1 MHRVSVS
8 DLDMKLV
15 TQPVQ
20 KHYLLVEVL
29 SSNFQ
34 RLACISG
41 DVISC
46 NISISS
52 EQSVRR
58 TASISMKTDKKG
70 IEAVLSINM
79 TNYIRLSIGIEDN
92 ENGNVTW
99 YTEGIFIINKNGVQ
113 TDATSMSFSMELSD
127 MMYDLTGDR
136 RGTIHAYTSIVKNQQ
151 TFEEVM
157 TDLIGNDEFGG
168 IKDYDIEPIHA
179 WKNETN
185 FLDESPDD
193 DYLIPYDMK
202 FEVGLSIY
210 DILEKLV
217 TCYPDWE
224 IFFDSYGTFVC
235 QSKLREQD
243 TSAVVM
249 DDTSITP
256 IRISDSLELFDASK
270 IKNVIEIWGKG
281 GDYYGEARCTDDTNP
296 YAIAAVGELREVL
309 SGGNYEHIY
318 DRYKDIEKEKE
329 IDETIAENE
338 EKITRLSSELSK
350 MPKET
355 EEQRRARAATRAKIQ
370 EAQGRVASAKRLRDS
385 NIKITGNDMAQQ
397 WAESL
402 LDDKTRLQYTS
413 TLTLLL
419 CPFLNET
426 GFKVSYTD
434 SLTEEIRTF
443 VVTGVQ
449 HDYLSG
455 TTTLT
460 CCQFDTE
467 GRKAMY
473 TIPGMSIFW
482 NTVLSAPAILS
493 YNVEGLNLTVTAS
506 TVPHAETY
514 ALIINGHTITTK
526 STPDFSYTFTENQ
539 ASTYQVAIKAM
550 AMGFTSATS
559 EIITVDIIGNNTLI
573 TSSGEPILTSDGKNI
588 III

>member
-20 KHYLLVEVL
+20 NHYLLVEVL

-52 EQSVRR
+52 DQSVRR
-58 TASISMKTDKKG
+58 TASISMKTDKAG

-79 TNYIRLSIGIEDN
+79 TNYIRLAIGIEDN
-92 ENGNVTW
+92 SNGNVKW

-136 RGTIHAYTSIVKNQQ
+136 KSTIHAYTSIVKNQQ
-151 TFEEVM
+151 TFEQVM
-157 TDLIGNDEFGG
+157 IDLVSNDEFGG

-185 FLDESPDD
+185 FLDESAND

-235 QSKLREQD
+235 QAKLREQD

-256 IRISDSLELFDASK
+256 LRISDSLDLFDASK
-270 IKNVIEIWGKG
+270 IKNVIEVWGKG
-281 GDYYGEARCTDDTNP
+281 GSYYGEARCTDDTNP
-296 YAIAAVGELREVL
+296 YSIAAIGELREVL

-318 DRYKDIEKEKE
+318 DRYKDIEEGQRLDEE
-329 IDETIAENE
+329 IAKNETEVA
-338 EKITRLSSELSK
+338 RLSAELNK

-355 EEQRRARAATRAKIQ
+355 EEQQRARAAVRAEIQ
-370 EAQGRVASAKRLRDS
+370 EVQNKIGADRRAREE

-397 WAESL
+397 WAEYMIDS
-402 LDDKTRLQYTS
+402 KTRLQYTS
-413 TLTLLL
+413 SLTLLL
-419 CPFLNET
+419 CPFLNEV
-426 GFKVSYTD
+426 GFKISYTD
-434 SLTEEIRTF
+434 SLTEQIRTY
-443 VVTGVQ
+443 VVTAIQ

-473 TIPGMSIFW
+473 TIPGMSQFW

-514 ALIINGHTITTK
+514 ALIINEHTITTK

>member
-20 KHYLLVEVL
+20 NHYLLVEVL

-52 EQSVRR
+52 DQSVRR
-58 TASISMKTDKKG
+58 TASISMKTDKAG

-79 TNYIRLSIGIEDN
+79 TNYIRLAIGIEDN
-92 ENGNVTW
+92 SSRDVKW

-113 TDATSMSFSMELSD
+113 TDAGSMSFSMELSD

-136 RGTIHAYTSIVKNQQ
+136 KGTIHAYTSIVKNQQ
-151 TFEEVM
+151 TFEQVM
-157 TDLIGNDEFGG
+157 TDLISNDAFGG

-185 FLDESPDD
+185 FLDESAND

-235 QSKLREQD
+235 QAKLREQD

-256 IRISDSLELFDASK
+256 LRISDSLDLFDASK
-270 IKNVIEIWGKG
+270 IKNVIEVWGKG
-281 GDYYGEARCTDDTNP
+281 GSYYGEARCTDDTNP
-296 YAIAAVGELREVL
+296 YSIAAIGELREVL

-318 DRYKDIEKEKE
+318 DRYKDIEEGQRLDEE
-329 IDETIAENE
+329 IAKNETEV
-338 EKITRLSSELSK
+338 TRLSAELNK

-355 EEQRRARAATRAKIQ
+355 EEQQRARAAVRAEIQ
-370 EAQGRVASAKRLRDS
+370 EVQNKIGADRRSREE
-385 NIKITGNDMAQQ
+385 NIKISGNDMAQQ
-397 WAESL
+397 WAEYMIDS
-402 LDDKTRLQYTS
+402 KTRLQYTS
-413 TLTLLL
+413 SLTLLL
-419 CPFLNET
+419 CPFLNEV
-426 GFKVSYTD
+426 GFKISYTD
-434 SLTEEIRTF
+434 SLTEQIRTY
-443 VVTGVQ
+443 VVTAIQ

-473 TIPGMSIFW
+473 TIPGMSQFW
-482 NTVLSAPAILS
+482 NTHLDAPDILS
-493 YNVEGLNLTVTAS
+493 CEVDELTLTISAT
-506 TVPHAETY
+506 TVHNAEQY
-514 ALIINGHTITTK
+514 VLLINGHTIITSTTPEFTYK
-526 STPDFSYTFTENQ
+526 FTERQ
-539 ASTYQVAIKAM
+539 ANTYSVNIKAM
-550 AMGFTSATS
+550 ATGFDSSVSETEIINVTSMDALVTSAGESIVTNTGE
-559 EIITVDIIGNNTLI
+559 EIIVI
-573 TSSGEPILTSDGKNI
+573 
-588 III
+588 

>member
-185 FLDESPDD
+185 VLDESPDD

-217 TCYPDWE
+217 ACYPDWE

-296 YAIAAVGELREVL
+296 YAIAAVGELIEVL

-329 IDETIAENE
+329 IDETIAEN
-338 EKITRLSSELSK
+338 
-350 MPKET
+350 
-355 EEQRRARAATRAKIQ
+355 
-370 EAQGRVASAKRLRDS
+370 
-385 NIKITGNDMAQQ
+385 
-397 WAESL
+397 
-402 LDDKTRLQYTS
+402 
-413 TLTLLL
+413 
-419 CPFLNET
+419 
-426 GFKVSYTD
+426 
-434 SLTEEIRTF
+434 
-443 VVTGVQ
+443 
-449 HDYLSG
+449 
-455 TTTLT
+455 
-460 CCQFDTE
+460 
-467 GRKAMY
+467 
-473 TIPGMSIFW
+473 
-482 NTVLSAPAILS
+482 
-493 YNVEGLNLTVTAS
+493 
-506 TVPHAETY
+506 
-514 ALIINGHTITTK
+514 
-526 STPDFSYTFTENQ
+526 
-539 ASTYQVAIKAM
+539 
-550 AMGFTSATS
+550 
-559 EIITVDIIGNNTLI
+559 
-573 TSSGEPILTSDGKNI
+573 
-588 III
+588 